1 MRQGPPC
8 RKVRSPDDV
17 DHRDIVSPRRH
28 HVAMRLGC
36 CRKSLLR
43 FGAMRRRCLTATLA
57 VGAIGLVWTLALT
70 TRAPTG
76 PARPVAVGA
85 IPAADDPA
93 EMRTASLVVRRGD
106 TLVTVLSR
114 DGVNRRT
121 SHDIATALRQGGA
134 DLRRVRPSDEIEITR
149 TREGDLRAVR
159 WKSSPWLAFGA
170 VATDAEWEVRRVE
183 TRPDLRVE
191 GVSGEIQRS
200 LFETVE
206 ALGESAQLV
215 LGLVQIFESEFDFT
229 ADTRQGDRFRLLVE
243 KRYAAGQFV
252 DYGRIVVAQYVSE
265 GQILTGVV
273 HEARGGRHGYYDLEA
288 RSLKKSFLR
297 APLDFTRVTS
307 GFTYR
312 RPHPILGGVRPHLA
326 IDYAAPVGTPVR
338 AVADG
343 VVLRAGWSGGNGIQV
358 ILKHRAGYQTMYN
371 HLSKA
376 VVKRGARVS
385 QRQVIGHVGST
396 GLSTG
401 PHLDYRVSRY
411 GRFVNPLSEKFLP
424 GDSLASP
431 LRAEFM
437 SEAKRLVR
445 RLEAEAPFE
454 RPPTLPRE

>member
-1 MRQGPPC
+1 MG
-8 RKVRSPDDV
+8 
-17 DHRDIVSPRRH
+17 
-28 HVAMRLGC
+28 G
-36 CRKSLLR
+36 
-43 FGAMRRRCLTATLA
+43 MRRRFLTSALA
-57 VGAIGLVWTLALT
+57 VGTIGLACALSFTTLRAPSLDVAPNGPAPPAAIGV
-70 TRAPTG
+70 
-76 PARPVAVGA
+76 
-85 IPAADDPA
+85 IPATDPPA
-93 EMRTASLVVRRGD
+93 EMRTARIAVRRGD

-114 DGVNRRT
+114 EGVNRRT
-121 SHDIATALRQGGA
+121 SHDIATALRQSGA

-149 TREGDLRAVR
+149 TLEGDLRAVH

-170 VATDAEWEVRRVE
+170 VATDVGWEVRRVE

-191 GVSGEIQRS
+191 GVSGEVQRS

-215 LGLVQIFESEFDFT
+215 LEFVQVFESEFDFT
-229 ADTRQGDRFRLLVE
+229 ADTRPGDRFRLLVE

-252 DYGRIVVAQYVSE
+252 DYGRIVVAQYLSE
-265 GQILTGVV
+265 GQILTGVG
-273 HEARGGRHGYYDLEA
+273 HEARGGGHGYYDLEA
-288 RSLKKSFLR
+288 RSLKKTFLR
-297 APLDFTRVTS
+297 APLDFTRITS

-338 AVADG
+338 AVANG
-343 VVLRAGWSGGNGIQV
+343 VVRRAGWNRSNGIQV

-385 QRQVIGHVGST
+385 QRQIIGAVGST

-401 PHLDYRVSRY
+401 PHLDYRVSKD

-424 GDSLASP
+424 GDSLAGP

-445 RLEAEAPFE
+445 RLEDEAPFE
-454 RPPTLPRE
+454 RPPAPQHE